1 MSQSHLLGQ
10 ISNLHDSLNHLLEPL
25 QDSDCNRQFHPQLS
39 PIGWYYGRS
48 VYLEALYLQEM
59 IQGDDRY
66 TRPVQTLFTPG
77 NTSLQRQGTK
87 LPPKDHLLNWG
98 HERFEQHL
106 MWLANP
112 KQLPQH
118 PLLENDFIYH
128 LILQELSKNYE
139 AILAVLNQKAQ
150 NNAEP
155 YQAKEPLPAQTPP
168 IYFKEVPR
176 GVYLIGNKNAAEAYD
191 NERPVQQV
199 ELSAF
204 RIATHPIHNSAYHL
218 FIQQGGYQNQH
229 LWSQQGWQWQQQ
241 NKVNAPNHW
250 RQDKHQN
257 WYALG
262 INGPY
267 ELDGLAPVMGINQHE
282 SQAFVNWLSERYEPF
297 QGAILPHEFQWEMA
311 ARSGELQDTGR
322 VWEWCSNSFHPY
334 EGFQA
339 RPDTH
344 LSEVHFE
351 QNNVTLKGGALH
363 TQKALRRASYRHFA
377 DPTNRTL
384 FAGLRIVIPP
394 SGEIVPTPDQI
405 NVSFQK

>member
-1 MSQSHLLGQ
+1 MSQSQLLGQ
-10 ISNLHDSLNHLLEPL
+10 ISHLHDSLNHLLEPL
-25 QDSDCNRQFHPQLS
+25 QGSDCNRQFHPLLS
-39 PIGWYYGRS
+39 PIGWYYGRC
-48 VYLEALYLQEM
+48 VYLESFYLQEM

-66 TRPVQTLFTPG
+66 TRPLHSLFTPG
-77 NTSLQRQGTK
+77 ETALAQQGKK

-118 PLLENDFIYH
+118 PLLENDFVYH

-139 AILAVLNQKAQ
+139 AILAVLNQQAQ
-150 NNAEP
+150 INEQP

-168 IYFKEVPR
+168 IYFKEIPR
-176 GVYLIGNKNAAEAYD
+176 GVYRIGHKNSAEAYD
-191 NERPVQQV
+191 NELPLQHV

-218 FIQQGGYQNQH
+218 FIQQGGYQTQSF
-229 LWSQQGWQWQQQ
+229 WSNAGWQWQQQ
-241 NKVNAPNHW
+241 NKVSAPDHW
-250 RQDKHQN
+250 RQDTHKN

-282 SQAFVNWLSERYEPF
+282 AQAFVNWLSECYEPF
-297 QGAILPHEFQWEMA
+297 RGAILPHEFQWEMA

-322 VWEWCSNSFHPY
+322 VWEWCSNQFHPY

-339 RPDTH
+339 KPDRY
-344 LSEVHFE
+344 LSEIHFE
-351 QNNVTLKGGALH
+351 ANNVTLKGGALH
-363 TQKALRRASYRHFA
+363 TQRALRRASYRHFA
-377 DPTNRTL
+377 AAEDRSL
-384 FAGLRIVIPP
+384 FAGLRLVIPP
-394 SGEIVPTPDQI
+394 SSEIVPTPDQI